1 VKAIAP
7 MSSTVRTLPLLA
19 ALSLVLC
26 SATAIAQPP
35 PISRID
41 RQRVQDMLRQVRD
54 DIEKNYYDP
63 TFRGIDLDD
72 LFDKARTALAQAP
85 TLNDAYAI
93 LTDTVM
99 RFDDSHTVCVPPGR
113 NLTVEYG
120 WRMAM
125 IGSQPLIVEV
135 TRDSDASRKGLQV
148 GDLVLAVNRFT
159 PERDTMAAMRR
170 YYAIIRP
177 QKIQHVVVRK
187 PDGQQLAV
195 DVESK
200 LNPARFLNLTDLL
213 NQFDTS
219 EAELRHRSVA
229 VNQDVLLWKMP
240 AFRDAGPVEEQ
251 IRKARGFKTLVLDMR
266 GNGGGSVDTLNTMIS
281 WFFDR
286 EVVVATQKERKKET
300 TFRAKPR
307 RDRYQGRVI
316 VLVDSQSGSAAE
328 VFARVIQLEKRGT
341 VVGDRTAGAVMTG
354 RIFSH
359 AIGADEQ
366 MVFFAT
372 MVTVAD
378 VRMSDGASLEKTG
391 VQPDELSLP
400 TPADLAAGRDPVLA
414 RALSLAGV
422 TIDAEAAAR
431 LIK

>member
-1 VKAIAP
+1 

-63 TFRGIDLDD
+63 AFRGIDLDD

-200 LNPARFLNLTDLL
+200 LNPARFLNLADLL

-307 RDRYQGRVI
+307 RDPTRDASSYSSTA
-316 VLVDSQSGSAAE
+316 SQ
-328 VFARVIQLEKRGT
+328 ARRPKCSRG
-341 VVGDRTAGAVMTG
+341 
-354 RIFSH
+354 
-359 AIGADEQ
+359 
-366 MVFFAT
+366 
-372 MVTVAD
+372 
-378 VRMSDGASLEKTG
+378 
-391 VQPDELSLP
+391 
-400 TPADLAAGRDPVLA
+400 
-414 RALSLAGV
+414 
-422 TIDAEAAAR
+422 
-431 LIK
+431 